1 MDHAVLGIA
10 EARASLSSIVDRL
23 ASDRVGRVVIGSH
36 RKPEAMIVPYDD
48 APPPAPVVPLLE
60 TVRARADLI
69 KRIALTSKI
78 VEVSVFGSV
87 ARGEELSSSD
97 IDFMVDTQDGA
108 SLWDLAQFEIDMEL
122 LFNRPVDVVTR
133 AALRPDRD
141 RQMLDDAVRL

>member
-1 MDHAVLGIA
+1 MEPAVLGIA
-10 EARASLSSIVDRL
+10 EARASLSSIVDKL
-23 ASDRVGRVVIGSH
+23 ASDRAGRIVIGSH

-48 APPPAPVVPLLE
+48 VPPPTPAVPLLE

-78 VEVSVFGSV
+78 VEVYVFGSV
-87 ARGEELSSSD
+87 ARGEELASSD

-108 SLWDLAQFEIDMEL
+108 SLFDLARFGIDMEL

-133 AALRPDRD
+133 AGLRPDRD